1 MCGIAGIINYYEKR
15 NVSKRLLQNMV
26 AVLEHRGPD
35 DVGYYLKGPAGLGI
49 RRLSIIDVETGNQP
63 ISNEDHTVWV
73 VYNGEIYNYQELR
86 EDLEKRGHT
95 FRTKADTEV
104 LVHLYEEM
112 GRDLVKKLNGMF
124 AFALWD
130 SKRRI
135 LLLARDR
142 VGIKPLYYYIG
153 RDRLVFGS
161 ELKALLQDQAVP
173 RTLNF
178 QAVHAY
184 LTLSYVPSPLT
195 IFEGIKKLSPAHVLE
210 YVDGEVALYRYWSPP
225 YQPLDAADTERHPRH
240 FDSQTVKYYAGEV
253 RERLK
258 ESVRK
263 RLISDVPLG
272 AFLSGGID
280 SSAIVALM
288 TETSNAQVK
297 TFSIG
302 FRNAGYYDEREHARK
317 IVNLFNTKHHED
329 EVEPNALDMLP
340 LLIKYFDEPF
350 ADSSAIP
357 TYYVSKLARQHVT
370 VCLSGTGGD
379 ELFAGYRRYL
389 LEDLLNRYHRSPSIV
404 KWFLTTV
411 AGILPVART
420 SALKEYFLLLK
431 RFLARTEPTPL
442 LRHVAMMTCVSD
454 EAKAQLLT
462 DAMPSRNDPGRD
474 LISRYYNAAGNF
486 DDLTRTLMADF
497 HTYLPDDLL
506 VKEDRMT
513 MAASL
518 EGRVPFLDHELIEF
532 VAAMPSAFKAH
543 KQTTK
548 YILKEA
554 MHGLLPQSIIERRK
568 HGFAVPIAEWFKRDI
583 KGYAQE
589 VFHDSRT
596 RERGLFHPDA
606 VLGLLDEH
614 QDGLQD
620 YSGQLWALLMFEL
633 WCREYLDTPPAPPG
647 KER

>member
-1 MCGIAGIINYYEKR
+1 MCGIAGVINYYEKR

-26 AVLEHRGPD
+26 GVLEHRGPD
-35 DVGYYLKGPAGLGI
+35 DVGYYLKGPAGLGM
-49 RRLSIIDVETGNQP
+49 RRLSVIDVKTGNQP
-63 ISNEDHTVWV
+63 ISNEDNSIWV
-73 VYNGEIYNYQELR
+73 VFNGEIYNYQEIR
-86 EDLEKRGHT
+86 DDLVKRGHT
-95 FRTKADTEV
+95 FKTQADTEV

-112 GRDLVKKLNGMF
+112 GRELVTRLNGMF

-130 SKRRI
+130 TKRRI
-135 LLLARDR
+135 LMLARDR
-142 VGIKPLYYYIG
+142 VGIKPLYYHIG

-161 ELKALLQDQAVP
+161 ELKAILQDSAVP

-184 LTLSYVPSPLT
+184 LTSLYVPSPLT
-195 IFEGIKKLSPAHVLE
+195 IFEGVKKLPPAHVLE
-210 YVDGEVALYRYWSPP
+210 YVDGEVALYRYWSVP
-225 YQPLDAADTERHPRH
+225 YQPIDAEETDLHPRH
-240 FDSQTVKYYAGEV
+240 FDTHTAKYYAGEV

-263 RLISDVPLG
+263 RMISDVPLG

-288 TETSNAQVK
+288 TETSNTQVK

-329 EVEPNALDMLP
+329 EVEPNALEMLP
-340 LLIKYFDEPF
+340 LLIKHFDEPF

-389 LEDLLNRYHRSPSIV
+389 LEDLLNRYQKSPKIV
-404 KWFLTTV
+404 KWFINTFS
-411 AGILPVART
+411 GGLPVSRT

-431 RFLARTEPTPL
+431 RFLARTEQTPL
-442 LRHVAMMTCVSD
+442 LRHIAMMTCFSD
-454 EAKAQLLT
+454 EAKEQLYT
-462 DAMPSRNDPGRD
+462 DAMPANTDPGRD
-474 LISRYYNAAGNF
+474 AISRHYNAAGNY

-518 EGRVPFLDHELIEF
+518 EGRVPFLDHEFVEF
-532 VAAMPSAFKAH
+532 VAAMPSTFKTN
-543 KQTTK
+543 KLTTK

-554 MHGLLPQSIIERRK
+554 MRGILPKGIIERRK
-568 HGFAVPIAEWFKRDI
+568 HGFGVPIAEWFKGDI
-583 KGYAQE
+583 KTYTEE
-589 VFHDSRT
+589 VFHDPRT
-596 RERGLFHPDA
+596 QQRGLFNAD
-606 VLGLLDEH
+606 VMVSLLNEH
-614 QDGLQD
+614 QQGLQD

-633 WCREYLDTPPAPPG
+633 WCREYLDT
-647 KER
+647 K